1 MAHGQAHGHLH
12 HRSGPPAVQESTFH
26 VHPPSM
32 YFKTLVALVVLMTLT
47 VVLAQVPFPD
57 IPLGFATLHGTMIN
71 NLIAMAIATA
81 KALLVLNFFMGTKY
95 ATKLTR
101 FWAMAGFVGFS
112 LMFLVY
118 GDYTTR
124 RYEPVARW
132 SGDPGSSLRRSV
144 KESRQEADFK
154 QYEARGRF

>member
-1 MAHGQAHGHLH
+1 
-12 HRSGPPAVQESTFH
+12 
-26 VHPPSM
+26 M
-32 YFKTLVALVVLMTLT
+32 YFKTLLALVVLMIAT
-47 VVLAQVPFPD
+47 VVFAQVPFAD
-57 IPLGFATLHGTMIN
+57 FNLGFATLHGTMIN
-71 NLIAMAIATA
+71 NLIAMTIATI

-101 FWAMAGFVGFS
+101 FWAMAGFVGFT

-124 RYEPVARW
+124 RYEPVSRW
-132 SGDPGSSLRRSV
+132 SGDPGSSMRRSV

-154 QYEARGRF
+154 QYERSGRF